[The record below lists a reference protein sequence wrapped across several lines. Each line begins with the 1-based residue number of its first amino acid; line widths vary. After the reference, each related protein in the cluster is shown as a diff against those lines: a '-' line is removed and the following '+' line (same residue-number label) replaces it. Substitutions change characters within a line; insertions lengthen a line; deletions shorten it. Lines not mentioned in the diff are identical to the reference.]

1 MTQVGSRT
9 HRTWGT
15 LPPTQHPV
23 SVMKV
28 GTRMMNRDGTLP
40 SAEPL
45 FVKLSPFI
53 HTTTLQRG
61 HGRAIVGQILCIS
74 QGHTARS
81 GRARRPTQLHLNA
94 KPRHFTTGCVF
105 PFGFTHNLRNKTW
118 KRRTVKLCVYF
129 FISSPACL
137 SLWEKISF
145 FSTSDEIDT

>member
-1 MTQVGSRT
+1 MTQVGSQT
-9 HRTWGT
+9 HRTRGT

-23 SVMKV
+23 SVMKI
-28 GTRMMNRDGTLP
+28 GTRMMNRDCTLP

-61 HGRAIVGQILCIS
+61 QERAIVGQILCIS
-74 QGHTARS
+74 QGHTAGS
-81 GRARRPTQLHLNA
+81 GPARRSTQLHLNA

-105 PFGFTHNLRNKTW
+105 PFGFTHSLRNKTW

-129 FISSPACL
+129 FISSPAGL
-137 SLWEKISF
+137 TLWNKSP
-145 FSTSDEIDT
+145 FSQLQMK